1 MSYKPIFK
9 NNFNFELFTNV
20 ISGPNSINNVYQFLK
35 EKSYKKVGLII
46 DKNLYINSNYIKN
59 FSKRFRSKKILY
71 FDEVSEP
78 TYQYLDLVTKELKQN
93 ENDEFDCLVAIGG
106 GSTIDFAKGI
116 ATLLKN
122 SGSGLKY
129 RGFPKNLN
137 PSIPIIAIPSTTGTG
152 AELAYNAV
160 FTDLKTKVK
169 LGINTKNNY
178 PILSI
183 LDPKITANSPKNVIL
198 NSSLGALIRSID
210 TLFNKKA
217 NKISTIFSENAFKLL
232 FNNLP
237 KVLKKRNNLEYWSKM
252 QWGSYFSIVGLLNSS
267 SGPAAAMSYYLSTN
281 YQIPQGLGYA
291 ISGIAFFKRNHDK
304 GFYEYSKLFDLIEKK
319 PKQKY
324 LSKKEKS
331 EFVLNSILKILKYN
345 KLTLKKLEIL
355 ESKNKNILKF
365 ILKIV
370 GKNNSNN
377 PITAKSNIPIVS
389 NSNNPIALHKK
400 DLKIVVNK
408 ILNT

>member
-1 MSYKPIFK
+1 MRYS
-9 NNFNFELFTNV
+9 
-20 ISGPNSINNVYQFLK
+20 SIAFSTAVFSQFIK
-35 EKSYKKVGLII
+35 EKGYKKTGLII
-46 DKNLYINSNYIKN
+46 DKNLYINSKYIKN
-59 FSKRFRSKKILY
+59 FSKKFKSKKILY
-71 FDEVSEP
+71 FNGLSEP
-78 TYQYLDLVTKELKQN
+78 TYQYLDLITNELKQKG
-93 ENDEFDCLVAIGG
+93 NDKFDCLIAIGG

-122 SGSGLKY
+122 SGRGLKY

-178 PILSI
+178 PVLSI

-198 NSSLGALIRSID
+198 NSSLGALMRSID
-210 TLFNKKA
+210 TMFNKKA
-217 NKISTIFSENAFKLL
+217 TQISTIFSENSFKLL

-252 QWGSYFSIVGLLNSS
+252 QWGSYFSVAALLNSS
-267 SGPAAAMSYYLSTN
+267 SGPAIAMSYYLSTN

-304 GFYEYSKLFDLIEKK
+304 GFYGYSKLFDLIEKK

-331 EFVLNSILKILKYN
+331 EFVLNSLLKILRYH
-345 KLTLKKLEIL
+345 KLTLRKLDVL
-355 ESKNKNILKF
+355 KNKNKNILKF
-365 ILKIV
+365 ILKV
-370 GKNNSNN
+370 VNKNNLNN
-377 PITAKSNIPIVS
+377 SVISHSNIPVVS
-389 NSNNPIALHKK
+389 NLNNPIALGTK
-400 DLKIVVNK
+400 DLKVIVNK